1 MNGEYSDEPW
11 FKLQRRLFDS
21 SIWEEALEVRIVW
34 ITLVGLAQLPEN
46 RKHGHGAVVI
56 TRGNL
61 ARKAFVTA
69 EQLEHALARLTA
81 PDPTSRTRS
90 DDGRRVKVLE
100 NGYEI
105 VNFAL
110 HHDVANY
117 ERMQEQRVA
126 AGKARAEKAIRSS
139 SAVGRG
145 GRGRFT
151 SGNPAGGGLKPA
163 GEPADAGCEPA
174 SLSPSSSASLSKTPS
189 KKKSTTSKVHQG
201 VAEQVIEL
209 FNAAF
214 HKKLKPTPGNVA
226 VISDALAE
234 GYEAGEIAAAVVAA
248 AFGSDRFYRDR
259 EKGQPDL
266 AVILRFKRGTNPTT
280 GRPTPLH
287 LDRLVAAAGEL
298 DLRGKAERL
307 QSCEEAF
314 PGLWAALLEA
324 GGVLPEGVGRE
335 VATNR
340 GGDTLDAAAAQL
352 GAATQVGGRR

>member
-1 MNGEYSDEPW
+1 VRILQGGNMSADYSDEPW

-21 SIWEEALEVRIVW
+21 SVWEEALEVRIVW

-46 RKHGHGAVVI
+46 RKHGHGVVVI

-81 PDPTSRTRS
+81 PDPTSRTQS

-110 HHDVANY
+110 HHNVENY

-126 AGKARAEKAIRSS
+126 AGKARAGRAIRSS

-151 SGNPAGGGLKPA
+151 SGNPAGAGLKPA

-174 SLSPSSSASLSKTPS
+174 SLSPSSSASLSRTPS
-189 KKKSTTSKVHQG
+189 KKKGTASKVHQG
-201 VAEQVIEL
+201 VAEQVVEL
-209 FNAAF
+209 FNAARSYSLTLSPD
-214 HKKLKPTPGNVA
+214 HLPSTEEPAPAVTPT
-226 VISDALAE
+226 L
-234 GYEAGEIAAAVVAA
+234 
-248 AFGSDRFYRDR
+248 RD
-259 EKGQPDL
+259 L
-266 AVILRFKRGTNPTT
+266 
-280 GRPTPLH
+280 
-287 LDRLVAAAGEL
+287 
-298 DLRGKAERL
+298 
-307 QSCEEAF
+307 
-314 PGLWAALLEA
+314 
-324 GGVLPEGVGRE
+324 
-335 VATNR
+335 
-340 GGDTLDAAAAQL
+340 
-352 GAATQVGGRR
+352 